1 MLNMNDY
8 TVLFNILKLSKKGIG
23 INKIKGATITDI
35 SKNMT
40 VTDITVRKCTDR
52 LIKCGFIELGIKQG
66 KSKTYYITQKGI
78 KELASINQNEI

>member
-1 MLNMNDY
+1 MLNINDY

-35 SKNMT
+35 SENMT
-40 VTDITVRKCTDR
+40 VTDITIRKCADR
-52 LIKCGFIELGIKQG
+52 LVEHGFIELGIKQG

-78 KELASINQNEI
+78 KELVSINQNEI